1 MSASIVSRIIVSAV
15 LAGATLVCAAAQP
28 VSKDSGQT
36 YPSRPIRLLI
46 PFTPGGG
53 ADISGRIIGKAL
65 GERMNVQFVI
75 DNRPGAST
83 MIATDI
89 VAKANPDGYT
99 LLMSTGTHTINP
111 SIFVK
116 RPFDE
121 VADFTPI
128 VLVSNSPNMIAI
140 SPKHPVKSI
149 QDLVSYAR
157 ANPGK
162 VDYGTGGH
170 GTHQHMALEYFRAI
184 AGIQLTHVPYKGGV
198 PAINDAMGGS
208 IAMAVVSVPGLA
220 PFVKTGRLR
229 ALAVTSARRSSTM
242 PEIPTIAEQG
252 YPGFDV
258 NYWLG
263 LMGPAKLPPAIVRRI
278 NEETNA
284 AVKVQDVRET
294 FIFNGAE
301 PAGGTPDQFV
311 ALVKREIREWTEV
324 VKKTGITPQ

>member
-1 MSASIVSRIIVSAV
+1 MSASIVSRIIGSAV
-15 LAGATLVCAAAQP
+15 LAGATFVCAAAQP
-28 VSKDSGQT
+28 ASKDTGQT

-140 SPKHPVKSI
+140 SPKHPIKSI

-157 ANPGK
+157 ENPGK

-229 ALAVTSARRSSTM
+229 ALAVTSAKRSSTM

-284 AVKVQDVRET
+284 AVKVQEVRET

-311 ALVKREIREWTEV
+311 ALVKREIKEWAEV

>member
-1 MSASIVSRIIVSAV
+1 MSASIVSRIIVCAV
-15 LAGATLVCAAAQP
+15 LAGMTFVCVAAQP
-28 VSKDSGQT
+28 ASKDSGQP
-36 YPSRPIRLLI
+36 YPSRPIRMLI

-99 LLMSTGTHTINP
+99 ILMSTGTHTINP

-140 SPKHPVKSI
+140 NPKHPVKSI

-170 GTHQHMALEYFRAI
+170 GTHQHMALEHFRAI

-198 PAINDAMGGS
+198 PAINDAMGGL

-229 ALAVTSARRSSTM
+229 ALAVTSAKRSSTM
-242 PEIPTIAEQG
+242 PEIPTVAEQG

-263 LMGPAKLPPAIVRRI
+263 LMGPAKLPANVVQRI
-278 NEETNA
+278 NQEVNA
-284 AVKVQDVRET
+284 AVKVQEVRET

-311 ALVKREIREWTEV
+311 ALVKREIREWAEV

>member
-1 MSASIVSRIIVSAV
+1 MNASIVFRTIVCAV
-15 LAGATLVCAAAQP
+15 LAGAASVSAAAQGS
-28 VSKDSGQT
+28 SKGAGSE
-36 YPSRPIRLLI
+36 YPSRPIRMLI

-53 ADISGRIIGKAL
+53 ADITGRIIGKAL

-128 VLVSNSPNMIAI
+128 VLVSKAPNMLAI
-140 SPKHPVKSI
+140 NLKTPVKTI
-149 QDLVSYAR
+149 PELVAYAKT
-157 ANPGK
+157 NPGK
-162 VDYGTGGH
+162 LTYGSGGH
-170 GTHQHMALEYFRAI
+170 GTHQHMAIEFFGAI
-184 AGIQLTHVPYKGGV
+184 AGIKLTHVPYKGGV

-208 IAMAVVSVPGLA
+208 INMAAVSVPGLA
-220 PFVKTGRLR
+220 PFVKAGKMR
-229 ALAVTSARRSSTM
+229 ALGVTSAQRSSTM

-263 LMGPAKLPPAIVRRI
+263 LMGPAKLPANVVQKINQEVNVAIK
-278 NEETNA
+278 A
-284 AVKVQDVRET
+284 ADVRET
-294 FIFNGAE
+294 FVFNGFE
-301 PAGGTPDQFV
+301 PTGGTPADFS
-311 ALVKREIREWTEV
+311 ALVKREIREWADV
-324 VKKTGITPQ
+324 VKKTGMTPQ

>member
-1 MSASIVSRIIVSAV
+1 MRAAVVCRTFTCAALAASAV
-15 LAGATLVCAAAQP
+15 CTAQAATTTTTEQN
-28 VSKDSGQT
+28 

-53 ADISGRIIGKAL
+53 ADITGRIIGKGL

-89 VAKANPDGYT
+89 VAKATPDGYT

-121 VADFTPI
+121 VRDFTMI
-128 VLVSNSPNMIAI
+128 ALVSKAPNMIAI
-140 SPKHPVKSI
+140 NPKHPVRSI
-149 QDLVSYAR
+149 PDLVKFAR

-170 GTHQHMALEYFRAI
+170 GTHQHMALEFFRAI

-198 PAINDAMGGS
+198 PAINDAIGGS

-220 PFVKTGRLR
+220 PFVKAGRLR
-229 ALAVTSARRSSTM
+229 GLGVTSLKRS
-242 PEIPTIAEQG
+242 PLVPDVPTVAEQG
-252 YPGFDV
+252 YPNFEV
-258 NYWLG
+258 TYWLG
-263 LMGPAKLPPAIVRRI
+263 LMGPAKLPPAIVKRI
-278 NEETNA
+278 NDETNA
-284 AVKVQDVRET
+284 AIQVAEVREQ
-294 FIFNGAE
+294 FVFNGFE
-301 PAGGTPDQFV
+301 PAGGTPAEFS
-311 ALVKREIREWTEV
+311 ALVKREIGEWAGV
-324 VKKTGITPQ
+324 VKKTGMTPQ

>member
-1 MSASIVSRIIVSAV
+1 MRWIVVSRIIA
-15 LAGATLVCAAAQP
+15 CAALAAAATICPAQ
-28 VSKDSGQT
+28 S
-36 YPSRPIRLLI
+36 YPSRPVRMLI

-53 ADISGRIIGKAL
+53 ADISGRIIGRAL
-65 GERMNVQFVI
+65 GERMGVQFVI

-89 VAKANPDGYT
+89 VAKATPDGHT

-111 SIFVK
+111 NIFVK

-121 VADFTPI
+121 VRDFTPI
-128 VLVSNSPNMIAI
+128 VIVSNSPNMIAV
-140 SPKHPVKSI
+140 SLKTPVKSI
-149 QDLVSYAR
+149 PELVAHAK

-162 VDYGTGGH
+162 LQYGTGGH
-170 GTHQHMALEYFRAI
+170 GTHQHMALEMFRVLASI
-184 AGIQLTHVPYKGGV
+184 ELVHVPYKGGV
-198 PAINDAMGGS
+198 PAINEAMGGS
-208 IAMAVVSVPGLA
+208 IAMVVVSVPGLA
-220 PFVKTGRLR
+220 PYVKAGRLR
-229 ALAVTSARRSSTM
+229 GIAVTSAKRSSTM

-252 YPGFDV
+252 FPGFDV

-263 LMGPAKLPPAIVRRI
+263 LMGPAKMPAAIVRRI

-284 AVKVQDVRET
+284 AVKQPEVREQ

-301 PAGGTPDQFV
+301 PAGGTPEEFM
-311 ALVKREIREWTEV
+311 ALVKREIREWSEV

>member
-1 MSASIVSRIIVSAV
+1 MIRTRIIACVA
-15 LAGATLVCAAAQP
+15 LAGAASICAAGQSP
-28 VSKDSGQT
+28 SKGSPSD
-36 YPSRPIRLLI
+36 YPTRPIRMLI

-53 ADISGRIIGKAL
+53 ADITGRIIGKAL
-65 GERMNVQFVI
+65 GDRMNVQFVI

-121 VADFTPI
+121 IADFTMI
-128 VLVSNSPNMIAI
+128 VLVSKAPNMVAI
-140 SPKHPVKSI
+140 NPKLPVKSI
-149 QDLVSYAR
+149 PDLVAYAK

-198 PAINDAMGGS
+198 PAINDAIGGS

-220 PFVKTGRLR
+220 PFVKAGRLR
-229 ALAVTSARRSSTM
+229 GLAVTSVKRASAM

-263 LMGPAKLPPAIVRRI
+263 LMGPAKLSAAVVRRI
-278 NEETNA
+278 NEEVNVA
-284 AVKVQDVRET
+284 IKAQEVREQ
-294 FIFNGAE
+294 FIFNGFE
-301 PAGGTPDQFV
+301 PTGGTPDEFL
-311 ALVKREIREWTEV
+311 ALVKREMKEWADV
-324 VKKTGITPQ
+324 VKKTGIQPQ

>member
-1 MSASIVSRIIVSAV
+1 MRASIVSRIIA
-15 LAGATLVCAAAQP
+15 CAALAAATTI
-28 VSKDSGQT
+28 SMAQT
-36 YPSRPIRLLI
+36 YPARPIRMLI

-53 ADISGRIIGKAL
+53 ADISGRLIGRAL
-65 GERMNVQFVI
+65 GERMGVQFVI

-89 VAKANPDGYT
+89 VAKATPDGYT

-121 VADFTPI
+121 VRDFTPI
-128 VLVSNSPNMIAI
+128 VIVSNSPNMIAV
-140 SPKHPVKSI
+140 SLKTPVKSI
-149 QDLVSYAR
+149 PDLVAHAR

-162 VDYGTGGH
+162 IHYGTGGH
-170 GTHQHMALEYFRAI
+170 GTHQHMALELFRVL
-184 AGIQLTHVPYKGGV
+184 AGIDVVHVPYKGGV

-208 IAMAVVSVPGLA
+208 IAMVVVSVPALA
-220 PFVKTGRLR
+220 PFVKSGRLR
-229 ALAVTSARRSSTM
+229 GIAVTSAKRSSTM
-242 PEIPTIAEQG
+242 PDIPTVAEQG

-263 LMGPAKLPPAIVRRI
+263 LMGPAKLPAAIVRRI
-278 NEETNA
+278 SEETNA
-284 AVKVQDVRET
+284 ALRVPEVREQ

-301 PAGGTPDQFV
+301 PGGGTPDEFM
-311 ALVKREIREWTEV
+311 ALVKREIKEWAEV
-324 VKKTGITPQ
+324 VKKTGIKPE

>member
-1 MSASIVSRIIVSAV
+1 MNASIVSRIIVCAV
-15 LAGATLVCAAAQP
+15 LAGAAFMCAAAQSA
-28 VSKDSGQT
+28 SKGSATD
-36 YPSRPIRLLI
+36 YPSRPIRMLI

-53 ADISGRIIGKAL
+53 SDISGRIIGKAL

-89 VAKANPDGYT
+89 VAKSNPDGYT

-140 SPKHPVKSI
+140 SPKHPVKTI
-149 QDLVSYAR
+149 QDLVSYSR

-170 GTHQHMALEYFRAI
+170 GTHQIGRA
-184 AGIQLTHVPYKGGV
+184 
-198 PAINDAMGGS
+198 S
-208 IAMAVVSVPGLA
+208 C
-220 PFVKTGRLR
+220 
-229 ALAVTSARRSSTM
+229 
-242 PEIPTIAEQG
+242 
-252 YPGFDV
+252 
-258 NYWLG
+258 
-263 LMGPAKLPPAIVRRI
+263 
-278 NEETNA
+278 
-284 AVKVQDVRET
+284 
-294 FIFNGAE
+294 
-301 PAGGTPDQFV
+301 
-311 ALVKREIREWTEV
+311 REIV
-324 VKKTGITPQ
+324 

>member
-1 MSASIVSRIIVSAV
+1 MRDAIVCRT
-15 LAGATLVCAAAQP
+15 LACAALAASALCFAQGAE
-28 VSKDSGQT
+28 K
-36 YPSRPIRLLI
+36 YPSRPVRLLI

-65 GERMNVQFVI
+65 GERMGVQFVV

-89 VAKANPDGYT
+89 VAKATPDGYT
-99 LLMSTGTHTINP
+99 LLMATGTHTINP

-121 VADFTPI
+121 VRDFTPI
-128 VLVSNSPNMIAI
+128 VIVSNAPNMIAI
-140 SPKHPVKSI
+140 NPKHPVKTI
-149 QDLVSYAR
+149 PDLVAYAR
-157 ANPGK
+157 SNPGK

-170 GTHQHMALEYFRAI
+170 GTHQHMALEFFRAI

-198 PAINDAMGGS
+198 PAINDAIGGS

-220 PFVKTGRLR
+220 PYVKAGRLR
-229 ALAVTSARRSSTM
+229 ALAVTSAKRSSTM

-263 LMGPAKLPPAIVRRI
+263 LMGPAKLPAHVVKRI
-278 NEETNA
+278 NDDTNA
-284 AVKVQDVRET
+284 AVKLPEVREQ

-301 PAGGTPDQFV
+301 PAGGTPADFM
-311 ALVKREIREWTEV
+311 ALVQREIREWAGV

>member
-1 MSASIVSRIIVSAV
+1 MIVSRIIVCAV
-15 LAGATLVCAAAQP
+15 LAGAASLCAAAQGG
-28 VSKDSGQT
+28 SKGPGGE
-36 YPSRPIRLLI
+36 YPSRPIRMLI

-140 SPKHPVKSI
+140 SPKHPVKWI

-170 GTHQHMALEYFRAI
+170 GTHQHMAMEYFRAI

-198 PAINDAMGGS
+198 PAINDAMGGA
-208 IAMAVVSVPGLA
+208 IAMAVASVPGLA
-220 PFVKTGRLR
+220 PFVKAGRLR
-229 ALAVTSARRSSTM
+229 GLAVTSANRSPLM
-242 PEIPTIAEQG
+242 PDVPTVAEQG

-263 LMGPAKLPPAIVRRI
+263 LMGPAKLSPAVVKRI
-278 NEETNA
+278 NEETNVA
-284 AVKVQDVRET
+284 IKVPEVREQ
-294 FIFNGAE
+294 FSFNGFE
-301 PAGGTPDQFV
+301 PTGGTPEEFA
-311 ALVKREIREWTEV
+311 ALVKREIGEWAGV

>member
-1 MSASIVSRIIVSAV
+1 MSASIVSRIIASAV
-15 LAGATLVCAAAQP
+15 LASATFACAAAQP
-28 VSKDSGQT
+28 ASKDSGQT
-36 YPSRPIRLLI
+36 YPSRPIRMLI

-140 SPKHPVKSI
+140 NPKHPVKSI

-157 ANPGK
+157 SNPGK

-198 PAINDAMGGS
+198 PAINDAMGGA

-229 ALAVTSARRSSTM
+229 ALAVTSAKRSSTM

-258 NYWLG
+258 SYWLG

-284 AVKVQDVRET
+284 AVKAQDVRET

-311 ALVKREIREWTEV
+311 ALVKREIRDWA
-324 VKKTGITPQ
+324 

>member
-1 MSASIVSRIIVSAV
+1 MNAAIVSRIIVSSV
-15 LAGATLVCAAAQP
+15 LAGAAFVCAAAE
-28 VSKDSGQT
+28 K
-36 YPSRPIRLLI
+36 YPTRPIRMLI

-53 ADISGRIIGKAL
+53 ADITGRIIGKAL

-89 VAKANPDGYT
+89 IAKATPDGYT

-121 VADFTPI
+121 VRDFTPI
-128 VLVSNSPNMIAI
+128 VLVSKAPNMIAI
-140 SPKHPVKSI
+140 NPKHPVKSI
-149 QDLVSYAR
+149 PELVAFAR
-157 ANPGK
+157 SNPGK
-162 VDYGTGGH
+162 LDYGTGGH
-170 GTHQHMALEYFRAI
+170 GTHQHMAFEFFRAI
-184 AGIQLTHVPYKGGV
+184 AGIQLTHVSYKGGV
-198 PAINDAMGGS
+198 PAINDAIGGS

-220 PFVKTGRLR
+220 PFVKAGRLR
-229 ALAVTSARRSSTM
+229 GLAVTSAKRASAM
-242 PEIPTIAEQG
+242 PDIPTIAEQG

-263 LMGPAKLPPAIVRRI
+263 LMGPAKLPPTVVRRI

-284 AVKVQDVRET
+284 AIKVAEVREQ
-294 FIFNGAE
+294 FAFNGFE
-301 PAGGTPDQFV
+301 PAGGTPEDFV
-311 ALVKREIREWTEV
+311 AVVKREIREWADV

>member
-1 MSASIVSRIIVSAV
+1 MNASIVSRIIA
-15 LAGATLVCAAAQP
+15 CAALAAAATIC
-28 VSKDSGQT
+28 VAQT
-36 YPSRPIRLLI
+36 YPSRPIRMLI

-65 GERMNVQFVI
+65 GERMGVQFVI

-89 VAKANPDGYT
+89 VAKATPDGYT

-111 SIFVK
+111 SIFIK

-121 VADFTPI
+121 VRDFTPI
-128 VLVSNSPNMIAI
+128 VIVSNSPNMIAV
-140 SPKHPVKSI
+140 SLKTPVKSI
-149 QDLVSYAR
+149 PDLVADAK

-162 VDYGTGGH
+162 ISYGSGGH
-170 GTHQHMALEYFRAI
+170 GTHQHMAVELFRVL
-184 AGIQLTHVPYKGGV
+184 AGIELVHVPYKGGV

-208 IAMAVVSVPGLA
+208 IAMVVVSVPALA
-220 PFVKTGRLR
+220 PYVKAGRLR
-229 ALAVTSARRSSTM
+229 GIAVTSAKRSSTM

-263 LMGPAKLPPAIVRRI
+263 LMSPAKLPPAVVQRI
-278 NEETNA
+278 NQEVNA
-284 AVKVQDVRET
+284 AIKLPEVREQ

-301 PAGGTPDQFV
+301 PAGGTPEQFM
-311 ALVKREIREWTEV
+311 ALVKREIKEWAEV

>member
-1 MSASIVSRIIVSAV
+1 MNASIVSRIIA
-15 LAGATLVCAAAQP
+15 CAALAAAATIC
-28 VSKDSGQT
+28 VAQT
-36 YPSRPIRLLI
+36 YPSRPIRMLI

-65 GERMNVQFVI
+65 GERMGVQFVI

-89 VAKANPDGYT
+89 VAKATPDGYT

-111 SIFVK
+111 SIFIK

-121 VADFTPI
+121 VRDFTPI
-128 VLVSNSPNMIAI
+128 VIVSNSPNMIAV
-140 SPKHPVKSI
+140 SLKAPVKSI
-149 QDLVSYAR
+149 PDFVAHAK

-162 VDYGTGGH
+162 INYGTGGH
-170 GTHQHMALEYFRAI
+170 GTHQHMALELFRVL
-184 AGIQLTHVPYKGGV
+184 AGIELVHVPYKGGV
-198 PAINDAMGGS
+198 PAITDTIGGQIVMVS
-208 IAMAVVSVPGLA
+208 TSVPALQ
-220 PFVKTGRLR
+220 PYVKAGRVR
-229 ALAVTSARRSSTM
+229 AIPVNSPQRSSSM
-242 PEIPTIAEQG
+242 PEVPTIAEQG

-263 LMGPAKLPPAIVRRI
+263 LMGPAKLPPAVVQRI
-278 NEETNA
+278 NQEVNA
-284 AVKVQDVRET
+284 AIKLPEVREQ

-301 PAGGTPDQFV
+301 PAGGTPGEFL
-311 ALVKREIREWTEV
+311 ALVKREIKEWAEV

>member
-1 MSASIVSRIIVSAV
+1 MSVAIVSRIIA
-15 LAGATLVCAAAQP
+15 CAALAAAATIC
-28 VSKDSGQT
+28 VAQT
-36 YPSRPIRLLI
+36 YPSRPIRMLI

-65 GERMNVQFVI
+65 GERMSVQFVI

-89 VAKANPDGYT
+89 VAKATPDGYT

-111 SIFVK
+111 SIFIK

-121 VADFTPI
+121 VRDFTPI
-128 VLVSNSPNMIAI
+128 VIVSNSPNMIAV
-140 SPKHPVKSI
+140 SLKAPVKSI
-149 QDLVSYAR
+149 PDFVAHAK

-162 VDYGTGGH
+162 INYGTGGH
-170 GTHQHMALEYFRAI
+170 GTHQHMALELFRVL
-184 AGIQLTHVPYKGGV
+184 AGIELVHVPYKGGV
-198 PAINDAMGGS
+198 PAITDTIGGQIVMVS
-208 IAMAVVSVPGLA
+208 TSVPALQ
-220 PFVKTGRLR
+220 PYVKAGRVR
-229 ALAVTSARRSSTM
+229 AIAVTSAKRSSSM
-242 PEIPTIAEQG
+242 PEVPTIAEQG

-263 LMGPAKLPPAIVRRI
+263 LMGPAKLPPAVVQRI
-278 NEETNA
+278 NQEVNA
-284 AVKVQDVRET
+284 AIKLPEVREQ

-301 PAGGTPDQFV
+301 PAGGTPGEFL
-311 ALVKREIREWTEV
+311 ALVKREIKEWAEV